1 MHFNRKHQNPNFD
14 KQVAAKEEGLKIIA
28 EIERNIEYAD
38 DTTEYEQIK
47 KHVQTFEPT
56 ENVGLPDEAQ
66 RALET
71 KFEQLRELAEIL
83 K

>member
-1 MHFNRKHQNPNFD
+1 MHFNRKYQNPNFD
-14 KQVAAKEEGLKIIA
+14 KQVVAKEEGLKIIA

-71 KFEQLRELAEIL
+71 KFEQLRELAESL

>member
-1 MHFNRKHQNPNFD
+1 MHFNRKYQNPNFD

-66 RALET
+66 RVLEA

>member
-1 MHFNRKHQNPNFD
+1 MHFNRKHQNRNFD
-14 KQVAAKEEGLKIIA
+14 KQVVAKEEGLKIIA

-47 KHVQTFEPT
+47 KRVQTFEPT